1 LIRVKKLVVEVDA
14 QYIKRMLNKPDLHPN
29 AAMNRWIAA
38 ILMFDFELVHVP
50 GTKHKGPN
58 GLSRRRVA
66 DSEEERE
73 GIEKAEGWVDEIIG
87 AGVWVASGFIKGS
100 ENSTLGIG
108 KNVRCNE
115 DAALERKR
123 DEGWDGWNELMQ
135 SRKAEKGMSRREK
148 ELREIRNFLEI
159 MKMPEKLTEKVKQ
172 QFLQYASKFFL
183 KSGKMWRRE
192 HQD

>member
-1 LIRVKKLVVEVDA
+1 MEVNA
-14 QYIKRMLNKPDLHPN
+14 QYIKGMLNKPDLHPN
-29 AAMNRWIAA
+29 AAMNRWITA

-73 GIEKAEGWVDEIIG
+73 GIEEAEGWLDEIIG

-115 DAALERKR
+115 DAALERKG
-123 DEGWDGWNELMQ
+123 DEGWDRWNELMQ
-135 SRKAEKGMSRREK
+135 SRKAEEGMSRREK

-172 QFLQYASKFFL
+172 QFLQYEASFSSKVARCGDENI
-183 KSGKMWRRE
+183 KVDISK
-192 HQD
+192 